1 VEGGTVRLGSYIF
14 LRKSSDIFFLNSFIE
29 PTRRNPYYIFLFPFT
44 KSVGFCKLTHF
55 ANPRYTPERLS
66 MDIHNLKIQSEY
78 VQMDLYMNFY
88 NIFVSLSDS
97 HMNSKKMI
105 HII

>member
-1 VEGGTVRLGSYIF
+1 
-14 LRKSSDIFFLNSFIE
+14 
-29 PTRRNPYYIFLFPFT
+29 
-44 KSVGFCKLTHF
+44 
-55 ANPRYTPERLS
+55 